1 MKTGAKILTGVVIVG
16 VLAAVIVPR
25 LLKEEPPIEAA
36 PLPNVTVESPVR
48 RDITLESG
56 LIGTIQPSD
65 ILYVTPK
72 VAGEI
77 QQVLVSAGES
87 VRQGQALCRIDNKK
101 QIDNARI
108 QMESAAAAMQ
118 NAQSNLNRMQVLF
131 TSGDISAQSFEQV
144 QVQARSAQLQ
154 YQAAKLAYDTQVEYS
169 TVTAPISGKLE
180 SVNMDLHAM
189 VSQSSQLCVIT
200 GEGVKK
206 VSFSVPER
214 IKANLALGDKIRL
227 QKQGMEYT
235 AEITKM
241 ADMISQQTGL
251 FEVEASVEE
260 GEGLAP
266 GSTVKLFVISDST
279 TNAIT
284 VPVDAVYYDG
294 GDAYLYTCEGSTVHK
309 VAVETGIFDEEKI
322 EILSGITMQDAVI
335 VTWSSELYEG
345 SQVNAMTK
353 EESASFPAGTQNQTE
368 AAHEEDAEGEGEGET
383 ETTGEDGIENI
394 SESEAGK
401 SAQAR

>member
-1 MKTGAKILTGVVIVG
+1 MKTGAKILTGVVIAG

-25 LLKEEPPIEAA
+25 LLREEPPIEAA
-36 PLPNVTVESPVR
+36 PLPNVTIETPAR

-77 QQVLVSAGES
+77 QQVLVSAGD
-87 VRQGQALCRIDNKK
+87 VVKQGQALCRIDNKK

-108 QMESAAAAMQ
+108 QMDSAAVALQ

-131 TSGDISAQSFEQV
+131 ASGDISAQSFEQV

-154 YQAAKLAYDTQVEYS
+154 YQAAKLGYDTQVEYS

-180 SVNMDLHAM
+180 SVNMELHSM

-206 VSFSVPER
+206 VTFSVPER
-214 IKANLALGDKIRL
+214 MKANLEVGSQIRL
-227 QKQGMEYT
+227 QKQGMEYR
-235 AEITKM
+235 AEITKL
-241 ADMISQQTGL
+241 ADMISPQTGL
-251 FEVEASVEE
+251 FEVEAAIEG

-266 GSTVKLFVISDST
+266 GSTVKLFVVSDFT
-279 TNAIT
+279 TDAIT
-284 VPVDAVYYDG
+284 IPVDSVYYDG
-294 GDAYLYTCEGSTVHK
+294 GDAYVYTCEGSTVHK
-309 VAVETGIFDEEKI
+309 VPVETGIFDEERI
-322 EILSGITMQDAVI
+322 EILSGITMQDMVI
-335 VTWSSELYEG
+335 VTWTSELYEG
-345 SQVNAMTK
+345 SQVNAMTR
-353 EESASFPAGTQNQTE
+353 GE
-368 AAHEEDAEGEGEGET
+368 AAKPPAQTDESLANDQQEDGENAET
-383 ETTGEDGIENI
+383 ET
-394 SESEAGK
+394 
-401 SAQAR
+401 SAQAE